1 MGTVANKEPLTRN
14 LPKSLISFSY
24 YVKYTTT
31 YMLFME
37 KNTTNQVDGGIAKIA
52 NALIQRV
59 AGSQSM

>member
-1 MGTVANKEPLTRN
+1 
-14 LPKSLISFSY
+14 
-24 YVKYTTT
+24 
-31 YMLFME
+31 MLFME